1 MLLFGYGIT
10 FDVDHVAFAVLD
22 RDQTP
27 ESRAYIDEFAGSPYF
42 RRDSDLADA
51 VVLIADLRGG
61 HVALAIEI
69 PPGFGA
75 DLHRGRPTEVCLDY
89 MNAGDTLVVWKLE
102 DRKSTRLNS
111 SQ

>member
-51 VVLIADLRGG
+51 GVLIADLRGG

-75 DLHRGRPTEVCLDY
+75 DLHRGRPTEVRSEERRVGKEC
-89 MNAGDTLVVWKLE
+89 V
-102 DRKSTRLNS
+102 STCRSRWSLYH
-111 SQ
+111 

>member
-1 MLLFGYGIT
+1 MLMLLFGYGIT

-51 VVLIADLRGG
+51 GVLIADLRGG

-75 DLHRGRPTEVCLDY
+75 DLHRGRPTDVS
-89 MNAGDTLVVWKLE
+89 VWVDGGMRSEEHTSELPSLM
-102 DRKSTRLNS
+102 RISY
-111 SQ
+111 

>member
-1 MLLFGYGIT
+1 MLMLLFGYGIT

-51 VVLIADLRGG
+51 GVLIADLRGG
-61 HVALAIEI
+61 HVTLAIEI

-75 DLHRGRPTEVCLDY
+75 ALHRGRPTEVSV
-89 MNAGDTLVVWKLE
+89 GVGGGRPFRHRE
-102 DRKSTRLNS
+102 GGGG
-111 SQ
+111 